1 MNISGDPWN
10 RLLDAFS
17 RADAPSVTLTELVLA
32 LVAAATLSV
41 PRRSWRYFGLLA
53 TATHEMGHAVAALIS
68 GQRLSGIRLRLDHSG
83 TTTTYSR
90 SRLASAWSCF
100 WGYPVPAI
108 VGAAFV
114 WCGFNGW
121 GPAAIM
127 AGGLALAASLL
138 FLRNLAGILIT
149 VTAMSASVLLILL
162 VPEAFVGHVAVIL
175 GVALLVAAVRDLIKL
190 AHLHL
195 RRRER
200 LASSDAYLLWRATS
214 VPSGVWI
221 ILFAALV
228 AGSWLWAWQPIST
241 VLYVGA

>member
-1 MNISGDPWN
+1 
-10 RLLDAFS
+10 
-17 RADAPSVTLTELVLA
+17 
-32 LVAAATLSV
+32 
-41 PRRSWRYFGLLA
+41 
-53 TATHEMGHAVAALIS
+53 
-68 GQRLSGIRLRLDHSG
+68 
-83 TTTTYSR
+83 
-90 SRLASAWSCF
+90 
-100 WGYPVPAI
+100 
-108 VGAAFV
+108 
-114 WCGFNGW
+114 
-121 GPAAIM
+121 
-127 AGGLALAASLL
+127 
-138 FLRNLAGILIT
+138 
-149 VTAMSASVLLILL
+149 MSASVLLILL

-241 VLYVGA
+241 VLYAGA